1 MMASFFQMNTAS
13 SSGSGSLPSNTIAN
27 PKGEL
32 KAITTRSG
40 LVLDGPSVPMPPPFI
55 NPEEDERAEETLTD
69 PGLAEYTIKASPPL
83 VQKAKPTSL
92 KNYVVHKRDPLHPNI
107 PYPSRMHQEK
117 QQDNDEI
124 QIHKFW
130 HMFKQLHINISLA
143 DALILI
149 LKYQKMLKSLISNK
163 EKLLELANTPLNENC
178 LAVIH
183 KKLPEKLGDPGKF
196 LIRLVLVKLQCKGP
210 SRSRCLNQLDATL
223 VLEKV
228 ARDVFVPVG
237 KFTFL
242 ADFVIVD
249 YESDPRVPLILGRPF
264 LWTVRALID
273 VYGEEMIS
281 PETNVYDDAFDCQG
295 NKIKE
300 SKLLIDEL
308 DPPRSSDFLPLPKCD
323 SILYEDFSEVDTLT
337 STDNE
342 DKVFNPG
349 ILIHENHFEV
359 TNCAKNV
366 KKISI
371 SNASLILEDFSP
383 PLYEIPFHKE
393 VLGSEILL
401 SFSSKNEEKVFK
413 PGILT
418 SKGVHT
424 SLLPKL
430 SHQGPKAFKVIKI
443 FKSPME
449 IFLCSYGEDIRVLDC
464 YESPIPNP
472 HEQLY
477 MGGSGFPRIFEATSA
492 HGFCPSFT
500 GFETEGRESYTISV
514 GVKEPGPHKARK
526 VGCVET
532 KDLRSGYKQL
542 RVREQDIPK
551 TTFRTQYGHYE
562 FRVVMPFGTDKRPAF
577 ILGPHEP
584 SVAALLDKL
593 YLSSSMDILI
603 YSQSTEK
610 RCQNIEGNFR
620 NVLKKEKLY
629 AQVSKCEFWISKAS
643 PKTPREIRQFLGL
656 DGYYRRFIEGFLK
669 IAKSMT
675 KLTQKGIKFDW
686 GEIEEKRFSVNNELL
701 VAAPIWLYLK
711 GARKTLWSLMMSPTR
726 V

>member
-1 MMASFFQMNTAS
+1 MNTIVKGRARYWLKRTPHCRS
-13 SSGSGSLPSNTIAN
+13 ILLGSLPGNTIAN
-27 PKGEL
+27 PKGDL
-32 KAITTRSG
+32 KAITTRSD

-69 PGLAEYTIKASPPL
+69 PELAEYTI
-83 VQKAKPTSL
+83 
-92 KNYVVHKRDPLHPNI
+92 
-107 PYPSRMHQEK
+107 
-117 QQDNDEI
+117 
-124 QIHKFW
+124 
-130 HMFKQLHINISLA
+130 
-143 DALILI
+143 
-149 LKYQKMLKSLISNK
+149 
-163 EKLLELANTPLNENC
+163 
-178 LAVIH
+178 
-183 KKLPEKLGDPGKF
+183 
-196 LIRLVLVKLQCKGP
+196 
-210 SRSRCLNQLDATL
+210 
-223 VLEKV
+223 KV

-281 PETNVYDDAFDCQG
+281 PETNVYDDAFDSKED
-295 NKIKE
+295 KIKE

-430 SHQGPKAFKVIKI
+430 SHQGPKAFKDFPGYLKPHRLMV
-443 FKSPME
+443 F
-449 IFLCSYGEDIRVLDC
+449 VLR
-464 YESPIPNP
+464 SQRNP
-472 HEQLY
+472 
-477 MGGSGFPRIFEATSA
+477 
-492 HGFCPSFT
+492 

-532 KDLRSGYKQL
+532 KGNGYQQKDKNQAKM
-542 RVREQDIPK
+542 DK
-551 TTFRTQYGHYE
+551 TE
-562 FRVVMPFGTDKRPAF
+562 
-577 ILGPHEP
+577 
-584 SVAALLDKL
+584 
-593 YLSSSMDILI
+593 
-603 YSQSTEK
+603 
-610 RCQNIEGNFR
+610 
-620 NVLKKEKLY
+620 
-629 AQVSKCEFWISKAS
+629 
-643 PKTPREIRQFLGL
+643 
-656 DGYYRRFIEGFLK
+656 
-669 IAKSMT
+669 
-675 KLTQKGIKFDW
+675 
-686 GEIEEKRFSVNNELL
+686 NEMER
-701 VAAPIWLYLK
+701 A
-711 GARKTLWSLMMSPTR
+711 
-726 V
+726 